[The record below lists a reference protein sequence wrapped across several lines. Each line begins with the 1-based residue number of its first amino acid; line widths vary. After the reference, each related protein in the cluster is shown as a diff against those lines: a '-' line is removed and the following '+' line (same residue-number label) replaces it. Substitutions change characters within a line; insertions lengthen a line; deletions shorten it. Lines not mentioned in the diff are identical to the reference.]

1 MIWTV
6 NEERGTRK
14 EELASGLPHT
24 ESPSRSL
31 VPRSSFAFRPWLL
44 PVAATVLVLL
54 VGVGQCSTIGSFL
67 SGRKNTTTVTHDL
80 VVDRVR
86 NVAKLVSAEA
96 TVRDVL
102 VYRNTWYG
110 STKQSLVVVTARLLA
125 GVNLE
130 SGTEVKIDEQAR
142 RIEIALPHASLL
154 AVEVTDMRT
163 YDEQR
168 GFWNPFRPEDR
179 DRIFQLARQQLTRSA
194 DQMGLAARA
203 EESAKEMLETMF
215 GVEGWVA
222 EVRYRDVPTVKS
234 RNEE

>member
-1 MIWTV
+1 M
-6 NEERGTRK
+6 
-14 EELASGLPHT
+14 
-24 ESPSRSL
+24 RSEHVVGDRRAGQATSSLL
-31 VPRSSFAFRPWLL
+31 VPRSIMNPRLRPWLL
-44 PVAATVLVLL
+44 PVAATALVLL
-54 VGVGQCSTIGSFL
+54 VGVRQCMPIADFL

-125 GVNLE
+125 GIDLE
-130 SGTEVKIDEQAR
+130 SGTEVKIDDEAR
-142 RIEIALPHASLL
+142 RIDIALPHASML

-168 GFWNPFRPEDR
+168 GLWNPFRSEDR
-179 DRIFQLARQQLTRSA
+179 DRIFRLARQQLTRSA

-203 EESAKEMLETMF
+203 EASAKQMLETMF
-215 GVEGWVA
+215 GVEGWVV
-222 EVRYRDVPTVKS
+222 EVRYRDVPTVRT

>member
-1 MIWTV
+1 M
-6 NEERGTRK
+6 N
-14 EELASGLPHT
+14 
-24 ESPSRSL
+24 
-31 VPRSSFAFRPWLL
+31 PRLRPWLL
-44 PVAATVLVLL
+44 PVAATVLVLA
-54 VGVGQCSTIGSFL
+54 VGLGQCSTIGAFI
-67 SGRKNTTTVTHDL
+67 SGRKNTTTITHDL

-125 GVNLE
+125 GIDLQ
-130 SGTEVKIDEQAR
+130 SGTEVKIDEKAR
-142 RIEIALPHASLL
+142 RIEIALPHASML

-168 GFWNPFRPEDR
+168 GLWNPFRPEDR
-179 DRIFQLARQQLTRSA
+179 DRIFRLAREQLARSA
-194 DQMGLAARA
+194 DQMRLAGRA
-203 EESAKEMLETMF
+203 ESSAKEMLETMF

-222 EVRYRDVPTVKS
+222 EVRYRDVPTVRS
-234 RNEE
+234 RDEE

>member
-1 MIWTV
+1 MEQTHS
-6 NEERGTRK
+6 RQF
-14 EELASGLPHT
+14 PH
-24 ESPSRSL
+24 SSVL
-31 VPRSSFAFRPWLL
+31 VPHSAFRMSPRLRPWLL
-44 PVAATVLVLL
+44 PVAATVVVLL

-110 STKQSLVVVTARLLA
+110 STKQSLVVVTAKLLA
-125 GVNLE
+125 GIDLE
-130 SGTEVKIDEQAR
+130 SGTEVKIDETAR
-142 RIEIALPHASLL
+142 RIEIAIPHASML
-154 AVEVTDMRT
+154 AVEVTDLRT

-168 GFWNPFRPEDR
+168 GLWNPFKPEDR
-179 DRIFQLARQQLTRSA
+179 DRIFQLARQQLVRSA

-203 EESAKEMLETMF
+203 EKSAKEMLETMF
-215 GVEGWVA
+215 GVDGWVA
-222 EVRYRDVPTVKS
+222 AVRFRDVPVVRT
-234 RNEE
+234 RN

>member
-1 MIWTV
+1 M
-6 NEERGTRK
+6 N
-14 EELASGLPHT
+14 
-24 ESPSRSL
+24 
-31 VPRSSFAFRPWLL
+31 PRFRPWLL
-44 PVAATVLVLL
+44 PIAATVVILL

-110 STKQSLVVVTARLLA
+110 STKQSLVVVTAKLLA
-125 GVNLE
+125 GINLE
-130 SGTEVKIDEQAR
+130 SGTEVKIDEKAR
-142 RIEIALPHASLL
+142 RIDIAIPHASIL
-154 AVEVTDMRT
+154 AVEVTDLRT

-168 GFWNPFRPEDR
+168 GLWNPFKPEDR

-194 DQMGLAARA
+194 DQMGLAPRA
-203 EESAKEMLETMF
+203 EKSAKEMLETMF
-215 GVEGWVA
+215 GVDGWTAAVSFR
-222 EVRYRDVPTVKS
+222 EVPVVKTTDQ
-234 RNEE
+234 E

>member
-1 MIWTV
+1 M
-6 NEERGTRK
+6 N
-14 EELASGLPHT
+14 
-24 ESPSRSL
+24 
-31 VPRSSFAFRPWLL
+31 PRLRPWLL
-44 PVAATVLVLL
+44 PIAATVVILL

-110 STKQSLVVVTARLLA
+110 STKQSLVVVTAKLLA
-125 GVNLE
+125 GINLE
-130 SGTEVKIDEQAR
+130 SGTEVKIDEKAR
-142 RIEIALPHASLL
+142 RIDIAIPHASIL
-154 AVEVTDMRT
+154 AVEVTDLRT

-168 GFWNPFRPEDR
+168 GLWNPFKPEDR

-194 DQMGLAARA
+194 DQMGLAPRA
-203 EESAKEMLETMF
+203 EKSAKEMLETMF
-215 GVEGWVA
+215 GVDGWTAAVSFR
-222 EVRYRDVPTVKS
+222 EVPVVKTTDQ
-234 RNEE
+234 E

>member
-1 MIWTV
+1 M
-6 NEERGTRK
+6 N
-14 EELASGLPHT
+14 
-24 ESPSRSL
+24 
-31 VPRSSFAFRPWLL
+31 PRLRPWLL
-44 PVAATVLVLL
+44 PVAATAVILL

-110 STKQSLVVVTARLLA
+110 STKQSLVVVTAKLLA
-125 GVNLE
+125 GIDLE
-130 SGTEVKIDEQAR
+130 SGTEVKIDETAR
-142 RIEIALPHASLL
+142 RIEIAIPHASML
-154 AVEVTDMRT
+154 AVEVTDLRT

-168 GFWNPFRPEDR
+168 GLWNPFKPEDR
-179 DRIFQLARQQLTRSA
+179 DRIFQLARQQLVRSA

-203 EESAKEMLETMF
+203 EKSAKEMLETMF
-215 GVEGWVA
+215 GVDGWVA
-222 EVRYRDVPTVKS
+222 AVRFRDVPVVRT
-234 RNEE
+234 RN

>member
-1 MIWTV
+1 M
-6 NEERGTRK
+6 N
-14 EELASGLPHT
+14 
-24 ESPSRSL
+24 
-31 VPRSSFAFRPWLL
+31 PRLRPWLL
-44 PVAATVLVLL
+44 PVAATVLVLA
-54 VGVGQCSTIGSFL
+54 VGLGQCSTIGSFL
-67 SGRKNTTTVTHDL
+67 SGRKNTTSVTHDL

-125 GVNLE
+125 GIDLQ
-130 SGTEVKIDEQAR
+130 SGTEVKIDENAR
-142 RIEIALPHASLL
+142 RIEIALPHASML

-168 GFWNPFRPEDR
+168 GLWNPFRPEDR
-179 DRIFQLARQQLTRSA
+179 DRIFRLAREQLARSA
-194 DQMGLAARA
+194 DQMRLAGRA
-203 EESAKEMLETMF
+203 EASAKEMLETMF

-222 EVRYRDVPTVKS
+222 EVRYRDVPTV
-234 RNEE
+234 RTRDEE